1 MMKKHLVSTA
11 RETFTG
17 HLLYSGNKTGFA
29 YRSLIWL
36 STFKLDV
43 VKNSTFYNNYESP
56 IRCHLIP
63 YFQDRAIAEITTS
76 DIQEYFKEKREEFS
90 LETLIK
96 HKSCLASIF
105 EVAVD
110 DGLREKSPV
119 TKQIKLSSAIAP
131 AEKLVWTL
139 EQYKTAWQFAK
150 RHRHGLDI
158 VVLMETGITRSEL
171 LGLTWQNHNSKT
183 SCLKLE
189 NGLTAAKNPHS
200 GKIELEH
207 SGLKNKYRKR
217 EIPLSKELNALLTLK
232 PHYISTKAGK
242 IPTKYIFHAPS
253 GCAYAPDNWYKR
265 VLKRFMKDLHE
276 EYPDIPMLTTH
287 ELRHTRAT
295 LLTHH
300 ENVDL
305 FSIAELLGHR
315 DLKMIREW
323 YVHSD
328 TEALR
333 RALGF

>member
-1 MMKKHLVSTA
+1 MIKKHRTTTA

-17 HLLYSGNKTGFA
+17 HLLHSGDETGFA
-29 YRSLIWL
+29 HCALEWL

-43 VKNSTFYNNYESP
+43 VKNCTYNNNYETP
-56 IRCHLIP
+56 VRVHLIP
-63 YFQDRAIAEITTS
+63 HFQNRPISEITTS
-76 DIQEYFKEKREEFS
+76 DVQKYFNEKKDELS
-90 LETLIK
+90 LETLKK
-96 HKSCLASIF
+96 HKSCLLSIF
-105 EVAVD
+105 DIAVD
-110 DGLREKSPV
+110 DGLREKSPM
-119 TKQIKLSSAIAP
+119 TKRVKISSKIEP
-131 AEKLVWTL
+131 LEKRTWTL
-139 EQYKTAWQFAK
+139 EQYKAAWQFAK
-150 RHRHGLDI
+150 QHKHGLDI
-158 VVLMETGITRSEL
+158 MILMETAISRSEL
-171 LGLTWQNHNSKT
+171 LGLTWANHDSNA

-189 NGLTAAKNPHS
+189 NGLTRAKNPHS
-200 GKIELEH
+200 GRQELEH

-232 PHYISTKAGK
+232 PHHISTKAGK

-265 VLKRFMKDLHE
+265 VLKKFMKDLHE
-276 EYPDIPMLTTH
+276 EQPNIPMLTTH

-305 FSIAELLGHR
+305 FSIAELLGHK
-315 DLKMIREW
+315 DLKMIRER